1 MSGAIVKQ
9 LRNATSLAVQPVA
22 LRGERPDAAPYPLDA
37 LGVAMASAARAIMA
51 RVQVPDALAAHSVL
65 AAVSLAVQGHAVVRL
80 PTRQVRPCSLF
91 LATVADSGDRKTSAD
106 QIALAPIADFERELS
121 KAHVME
127 KQAHA
132 TRFAVW
138 KAAKD
143 AIAKDGKGKDFARID
158 EEVER
163 LGPPPAEP
171 ALPVIVVPP
180 GTTHG
185 IISVLEKGRPSI
197 GLFINEG
204 GSWLGS
210 WGMQDENRTASI
222 SAYSEMWDG
231 QPVKTLTKGE
241 GLRYLPDRA
250 FSFHVMFQRIY
261 IDKLFGDVEMREQG
275 FLSRILAAQPKSLA
289 GTRLHDAGAVEP
301 EHVAEDLAAYHEKLS
316 RIIRAPLPTDL
327 EHPNGLEHR
336 KELTF
341 SPEAERLFWQFY
353 NHVETHQGK
362 GGELSDI
369 RGFAGKATEQVGRL
383 AAIIHV
389 FENGLR
395 DLTISHEQVISAVTL
410 LNFYIGEA
418 QRLAHGEA
426 SDPNIIAAEALSNWL
441 AEKRPGQEIGLRII
455 QQGGPRSIRTLKAER
470 LRELCAILV
479 RHDHLTP
486 IQGGATI
493 DGQHCRDAWRVNV
506 GR

>member
-9 LRNATSLAVQPVA
+9 LRDAKALRIQPVA
-22 LRGERPDAAPYPLDA
+22 LRGERPDAQPYPIDA
-37 LGVAMASAARAIMA
+37 LGDCMARATRAIME

-80 PTRQVRPCSLF
+80 PTHQVRPCSLF
-91 LATVADSGDRKTSAD
+91 LATIADSGDRKTSAD
-106 QIALAPIADFERELS
+106 QIALAPIAEYERELA
-121 KAHVME
+121 KDNVME
-127 KQAHA
+127 RQAYA
-132 TRFAVW
+132 TRYAVW
-138 KAAKD
+138 KSAKD
-143 AIAKDGKGKDFARID
+143 AIAKDGKGKEFAQID
-158 EEVER
+158 AEVER

-171 ALPVIVVPP
+171 PLPVIVVPP
-180 GTTHG
+180 GSTQG

-231 QPVKTLTKGE
+231 QPVKTLTKGD

-261 IDKLFGDVEMREQG
+261 IEKLFGDVEMREQG

-289 GTRLHDAGAVEP
+289 GSRMHDADAVEP
-301 EHVAEDLAAYHEKLS
+301 EHVAQDLEGYHEHLA
-316 RIIRAPLPTDL
+316 RIIRAPLPVDV

-336 KELTF
+336 KVLTF
-341 SPEAERLFWQFY
+341 DGGAERLFWQFY
-353 NHVETHQGK
+353 NHVERQQGD
-362 GGELSDI
+362 GAELSDV
-369 RGFAGKATEQVGRL
+369 RGFAGKATEQVGRV

-395 DLTISHEQVISAVTL
+395 DLTITVEAVSRAIDL

-418 QRLAHGEA
+418 QRLAHTKPADTAIVE
-426 SDPNIIAAEALSNWL
+426 AEALSAWL
-441 AEKRPGQEIGLRII
+441 AEKRPGQEIGLRVI
-455 QQGGPRSIRTLKAER
+455 QQGAPRAVRSLGAER
-470 LRELCAILV
+470 LRELCAVLV